1 MRYDLQIIASWIEP
15 GSRVLDLGCGEGELL
30 GFLKREI
37 VIKGTGIESSETR
50 IDKCIEKGVQVL
62 QGDITEEVHD
72 YPDNSFDYVIL
83 SQTLQQ
89 VLEPDKLI
97 KDLLRVGNK
106 IIVSFPNFSYWSI
119 RLQILFFGYAPKNR
133 QLPYEWY
140 NTPNIRIITI
150 KDFRRFVRE
159 TGCQVIKEAG
169 INTHSDDLQGKI
181 ITFLPNLRATY
192 GIFLV
197 SRKKQS
203 PVDASAVVMVLP
215 GAGFQN
221 H

>member
-1 MRYDLQIIASWIEP
+1 MRYDLQIIAAWIEP

-30 GFLKREI
+30 SFLKREKY
-37 VIKGTGIESSETR
+37 VKGTGIESSEAKVT
-50 IDKCIEKGVQVL
+50 KCIEKGVQVL

-89 VLEPDKLI
+89 VLEPDLLI
-97 KDLLRVGNK
+97 KELLRVGKK

-159 TGCQVIKEAG
+159 TGCEVNKEVD
-169 INTHSDDLQGKI
+169 INTHSDDLHGNI
-181 ITFLPNLRATY
+181 INFLPNLRATY

-197 SRKKQS
+197 SRRNS
-203 PVDASAVVMVLP
+203 NP
-215 GAGFQN
+215 
-221 H
+221 